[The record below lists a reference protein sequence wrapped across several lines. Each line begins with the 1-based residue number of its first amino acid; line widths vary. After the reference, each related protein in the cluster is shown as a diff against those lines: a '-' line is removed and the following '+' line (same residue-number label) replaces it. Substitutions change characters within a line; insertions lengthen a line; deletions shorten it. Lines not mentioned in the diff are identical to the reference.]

1 MVKKYILLVALPF
14 LFGACSFLDCDES
27 SDYTSESIF
36 ESYSR
41 SRQMVNNIYSYLPN
55 GFCSIDGAMHEAGTD
70 DAVHVYEDSKIQY
83 FVDGTWSPDR
93 TVDGVWSK
101 YYEAIRAANLYLKES
116 EGHTF
121 DEWEYSD
128 KYEDWIKHFEN
139 FKYEVRFLR
148 AYYYFELARRY
159 NNIPLVTEVLTVDNA
174 NDVVP
179 SSFDTVID
187 FVAEECSAV
196 AEKLPVT
203 YTSGFTDKE
212 IGRATKGAAL
222 ALKSRALLYKASP
235 LYSVNDDKGKWK
247 AAAKAAYEIIGNADE
262 LGYSL
267 GRYEDLFSQTNN
279 TAPENILVRPVG
291 STGSFEK
298 ANFPI
303 GVQEGK
309 TSTCPTEN
317 LVSAYE
323 MTDGQQFDWAN
334 PVMRTNPYANRDPR
348 LAMTIAYNGMPWP
361 KNALEIWYG
370 GKNALPLNNATT
382 TGYYLKKY
390 VNRAISFESGSTVT
404 AAYHSWVL
412 FRYAEI
418 LLNYAEAMV
427 NAFDDAEYTD
437 AELPI
442 SARQAVNMVRARTGV
457 NMPPVE
463 SMSKN
468 RFITRLKNE
477 RRVELA
483 FEGHRFWDLRRWR
496 DLLKIKEVYGVSV
509 VKGEDNTVTY
519 TRQLIKNQVLNVSMY
534 FYPIPNEEIHKNS
547 NLVQN
552 KGWDLGL

>member
-1 MVKKYILLVALPF
+1 
-14 LFGACSFLDCDES
+14 
-27 SDYTSESIF
+27 
-36 ESYSR
+36 
-41 SRQMVNNIYSYLPN
+41 
-55 GFCSIDGAMHEAGTD
+55 
-70 DAVHVYEDSKIQY
+70 
-83 FVDGTWSPDR
+83 
-93 TVDGVWSK
+93 
-101 YYEAIRAANLYLKES
+101 
-116 EGHTF
+116 
-121 DEWEYSD
+121 
-128 KYEDWIKHFEN
+128 
-139 FKYEVRFLR
+139 
-148 AYYYFELARRY
+148 
-159 NNIPLVTEVLTVDNA
+159 
-174 NDVVP
+174 
-179 SSFDTVID
+179 
-187 FVAEECSAV
+187 
-196 AEKLPVT
+196 
-203 YTSGFTDKE
+203 
-212 IGRATKGAAL
+212 
-222 ALKSRALLYKASP
+222 
-235 LYSVNDDKGKWK
+235 
-247 AAAKAAYEIIGNADE
+247 
-262 LGYSL
+262 
-267 GRYEDLFSQTNN
+267 
-279 TAPENILVRPVG
+279 
-291 STGSFEK
+291 
-298 ANFPI
+298 
-303 GVQEGK
+303 
-309 TSTCPTEN
+309 
-317 LVSAYE
+317 
-323 MTDGQQFDWAN
+323 
-334 PVMRTNPYANRDPR
+334 
-348 LAMTIAYNGMPWP
+348 MPWP